1 MAKRRLRGSAGP
13 RPAGLKHGH
22 PYRRPRV
29 EALEPRLVLAA
40 PTLAGLDTDVVLLAG
55 SPLHFALDGYDEDS
69 DFLTYDVSVS
79 SATSGLLLETDV
91 PDDDPSLRNQSLRM
105 SVAGYDDDMIFELF
119 EGRAPVTTA
128 RIIELA
134 KIGFYDNLTFHRIIK
149 DFMIQGGDPD
159 GDGTGGSGTVF
170 DDEFNDELLHT
181 SAGVLSMANSGPNSN
196 DSQFF
201 ITDGPTRHLD
211 GRHTVFGFL
220 TEGDLV
226 RQSIENVKTIYADV
240 DGDGD
245 DDNTGRPVTPVV
257 IESMVVFDD
266 IENGVLRL
274 SAPVGSSGE
283 ADVTVTVDDGNGG
296 TDFKTFHVTVLDP
309 PQWSAIEPV
318 VTAADTPVTVDV
330 PYVGVSE
337 EITEFRGTEAPKND
351 DLDVSTSLYSGTTIV
366 TPSNGLVGVEGM
378 YVTASAMDGYLW
390 YDQHVPVYVHPGAP
404 QSVQLAVGS
413 DTGASDSDGVTKWN
427 NTAGNAFQVVVT
439 DVLPGSRVTLFADG
453 VVEPIGEALATGT
466 TVTITTNG
474 TVPLANGTH
483 SITAVQTLVDQV
495 VNIGDYQG
503 VIDLASDP
511 STALTIT
518 VDATAPAFLTPPPVV
533 ATEHTRYVYDVQTDD
548 DPGGVSYA
556 LLAGPGG
563 MTVDGQTGE
572 VAWTPGEDQGGQSF
586 VVNVW
591 ATNTAGLSA
600 VLGYA
605 IEVEETND
613 PPVVAEIPQ
622 QFIVPG
628 ETFELTVEAVDPDVP
643 AVKLDFSLEEG
654 APAGATIDDDT
665 GRITWAVSED
675 QPYGRVDLPV
685 RITELAEPGLPAASV
700 VVVVEVRV
708 VQYRT
713 TTLQAIF
720 AAIEAGDFVAPP
732 ENALPDDLPIATQ
745 PIDAALADEPAPGKK
760 TSLDGSEDS
769 PHWAYLFDQFASGTF
784 DLENLFG
791 TTIGRSSGGSVA
803 AETSTPEG
811 PSAEDAPSGQSGAAR
826 TTGQQARADHAA
838 PSDTRVADAA
848 LAMMLEEAAGAEEEA
863 A

>member
-1 MAKRRLRGSAGP
+1 MAKRRMRISAGRNASK
-13 RPAGLKHGH
+13 RPAGPKHGH

-40 PTLAGLDTDVVLLAG
+40 PTLAGLDSDVVLLAG
-55 SPLHFALDGYDEDS
+55 SPLHFALDGFDTDEGDILS
-69 DFLTYDVSVS
+69 YTVDVS
-79 SATSGLLLETDV
+79 SATPGLSLETLV
-91 PDDDPSLRNQSLRM
+91 PDGNQSLRM
-105 SVAGYDDDMIFELF
+105 SVADHGDMVLELF
-119 EGRAPVTTA
+119 EGRAPETTA
-128 RIIELA
+128 RIIELVEA
-134 KIGFYDNLTFHRIIK
+134 GFYDGLTFHRIIK
-149 DFMIQGGDPD
+149 DFMIQGGDPL
-159 GDGTGGSGTVF
+159 GNGTGGSGVTF

-181 SAGVLSMANSGPNSN
+181 SAGVLSMANSGPDSN

-211 GRHTVFGFL
+211 GKHSVFGFL
-220 TEGDLV
+220 TEGESV
-226 RQSIENVKTIYADV
+226 RQSIENVTTYHDS
-240 DGDGD
+240 DGNNLGW
-245 DDNTGRPVTPVV
+245 PLIPVV
-257 IESMVVFDD
+257 IDSIEVFDD
-266 IENGVLRL
+266 IENGVLML

-283 ADVTVTVDDGNGG
+283 ADVTVTVNDGNGG
-296 TDFKTFHVTVLDP
+296 TDSKTFHVTVLDP
-309 PQWSAIEPV
+309 PQWTAIEPV
-318 VTAADTPVTVDV
+318 VTSADTPVTVDV
-330 PYVGVSE
+330 PYVGVSGE
-337 EITEFRGTEAPKND
+337 VTYFQGTEAPQND
-351 DLDVSTSLYSGTTIV
+351 DLDVNTSLYSGTTIV

-390 YDQHVPVYVHPGAP
+390 YEQHVPVYVHPGAP
-404 QSVQLAVGS
+404 QIVQLAAGS

-427 NTAGNAFQVVVT
+427 NTASNALQFVVD

-453 VVEPIGEALATGT
+453 IVEPIGEALATGT

-474 TVPLANGTH
+474 TVPLADGTH

-495 VNIGDYQG
+495 VDIGDYQD

-518 VDATAPAFLTPPPVV
+518 VDATAPAFLAPPPAV
-533 ATEHTRYVYDVQTDD
+533 ATEHSQYAYDVQTDD
-548 DPGGVSYA
+548 DPGGVSYL
-556 LLAGPGG
+556 LLAGPDG

-572 VAWTPGEDQGGQSF
+572 VVWTPGEDQGGQSF
-586 VVNVW
+586 VVNIW

-613 PPVVAEIPQ
+613 PPVVTEIPQ

-643 AVKLDFSLEEG
+643 DVKLDFSLEAG
-654 APAGATIDDDT
+654 APAGAIIDDDT
-665 GRITWAVSED
+665 GQITWAVSED
-675 QPYGRVDLPV
+675 QPYGRVDIPV

-708 VQYRT
+708 VQFRT

-720 AAIEAGDFVAPP
+720 AAIEASDFVAPT
-732 ENALPDDLPIATQ
+732 ENALPTGLPIATQ

-760 TSLDGSEDS
+760 TSLDDSEGSL
-769 PHWAYLFDQFASGTF
+769 HWAYLFDQFASGTF

-791 TTIGRSSGGSVA
+791 TTIGFSGGSVA
-803 AETSTPEG
+803 AETTTPEG

-826 TTGQQARADHAA
+826 TTGQQAGADHAA

-848 LAMMLEEAAGAEEEA
+848 LTMMLEEAAIAEEEA